1 MIDSRKYFTHSSL
14 TIQTLMLFLW
24 NTVIDYMISI
34 SSVSHQYGNSPAL
47 QFADWQVNDAEQW
60 LLLGQSGSGKTTLLH
75 ILTGLLKP
83 SGGKVH
89 INNTD
94 LYQLTSKKLDAFRG
108 QHIGI
113 IFQKPH
119 LIKSLS
125 IAENL
130 MLAQRF
136 AGLRTNQKRIEEVL
150 TSLDMAHKRNAYPQ
164 ELSQGQLQR
173 VTIARAV
180 INKPTLLIADEPTSS
195 LDDKNAEAVLAL
207 LKQQSELNQATLV
220 VATHDKRVKD
230 AFNLTYSLA

>member
-1 MIDSRKYFTHSSL
+1 
-14 TIQTLMLFLW
+14 
-24 NTVIDYMISI
+24 MISI
-34 SSVSHQYGNSPAL
+34 TSVSHQYGNGHDIK
-47 QFADWQVNDAEQW
+47 FADWQVNNGEQW

-83 SGGKVH
+83 SNGIVK
-89 INNTD
+89 INDTE
-94 LYQLTSKKLDAFRG
+94 LYQLSAKKLDEFRG

-113 IFQKPH
+113 VFQKPH

-125 IAENL
+125 ITENL
-130 MLAQRF
+130 ILAQSF
-136 AGLRTNQKRIEEVL
+136 AGLSTDKNRINEVL
-150 TSLDMAHKRNAYPQ
+150 ASLAMDHKKNAYPQ

-207 LKQQSELNQATLV
+207 LKEQSELNKATLV

-230 AFNLTYSLA
+230 AFNLTYSLS

>member
-1 MIDSRKYFTHSSL
+1 
-14 TIQTLMLFLW
+14 
-24 NTVIDYMISI
+24 MISI
-34 SSVSHQYGNSPAL
+34 TSVSHQYSTEQAL
-47 QFADWQVNDAEQW
+47 TFADWQVNNGEQW

-83 SGGKVH
+83 AAGEIK
-89 INNTD
+89 INDTN
-94 LYQLTSKKLDAFRG
+94 LYSLSSKKLDEFRG

-113 IFQKPH
+113 VFQKPH
-119 LIKSLS
+119 LIKSLNIS
-125 IAENL
+125 ENL
-130 MLAQRF
+130 ILAQSF
-136 AGLRTNQKRIEEVL
+136 AGLATDKNRIEEVL
-150 TSLDMAHKRNAYPQ
+150 ASLDMAHKKNAYPQ

-207 LKQQSELNQATLV
+207 LKEQSELNKATLV

-230 AFNLTYSLA
+230 SFNLTYSLS

>member
-1 MIDSRKYFTHSSL
+1 
-14 TIQTLMLFLW
+14 MLFLW
-24 NTVIDYMISI
+24 QTAIDRMISI
-34 SSVSHQYGNSPAL
+34 TSISHQYGSAPAL
-47 QFADWQVNDAEQW
+47 TFADWTVKDAEQW

-83 SGGKVH
+83 SSGNVS
-89 INNTD
+89 INNTN
-94 LYQLTSKKLDAFRG
+94 LYELTSKKLDAFRG

-125 IAENL
+125 VVENL
-130 MLAQRF
+130 LLAQSF
-136 AGLRTNQKRIEEVL
+136 AGLTTDQQRIDDVL
-150 TSLDMAHKRNAYPQ
+150 ASLDMLHKKNAYPQ
-164 ELSQGQLQR
+164 QLSQGQLQR

-207 LKQQSELNQATLV
+207 LKQQSEINQATLV